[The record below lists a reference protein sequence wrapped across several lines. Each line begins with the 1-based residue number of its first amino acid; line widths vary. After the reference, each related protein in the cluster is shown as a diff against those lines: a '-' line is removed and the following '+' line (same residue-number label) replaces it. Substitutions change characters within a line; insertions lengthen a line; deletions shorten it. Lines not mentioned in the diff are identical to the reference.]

1 MGHKCNHD
9 TTPLMLA
16 CKGGH
21 TDSARLLYEAHS
33 FQINWKDNEGNT
45 ALHFAARS
53 KNPSMIEQ
61 MLNVNSS
68 VVCQNVHGETFF
80 DLIIASKNQ
89 ENAMA
94 VVCHDRWQEC
104 LDSSSSPGSSKHSH
118 PMISLIKEMP
128 DVTNAILDRCHTK
141 SDCETF
147 DFKYMNCTHHVNP
160 ASIKQTTTS
169 SKNIHGHIDSL
180 PTHAQHKQADIQHD
194 VSPCRKQH
202 SVPSMK
208 VLQTM
213 MKYKR
218 VGLLRHPVVNAYLK
232 MKWRNYGTPVYI
244 ASFVFLALLVT
255 FLSAFILIVPNP
267 LKQTPS
273 SSNSFE
279 NISVNPNMT
288 ENSSST
294 PNLSTTAQAL
304 RVVVLTLNVLLTILF
319 VMGTIGLGPYS
330 LNCIRYIQKWI
341 YALGLISNY
350 VFLLAPNPLD
360 VWPVG
365 SLACFLSWFMLIIS
379 MEFFGVIGLYV
390 EMFTTVLRT
399 VIQVLFICFFLLM
412 AFAFSFYVLAA
423 SFSDFS
429 NIGYSLFTMIGY
441 MVGDISYSTF
451 VTYDIENSQNGN
463 FVLIFVVL
471 VLLVVTIVMVNLLVG
486 LAVGDIE
493 RVKQN
498 AILQQRTAEIEMFT
512 SIDKGLPKQILCRLN
527 HPTCTNHSTA
537 QSSRFKQT
545 LLNLW
550 QAVGND
556 VSITFENTQ
565 TSNNSGSNN
574 FIDNQTKKELADIK
588 EEITKLKEI
597 LKQIVQPSSI
607 QAEDSYT

>member
-1 MGHKCNHD
+1 
-9 TTPLMLA
+9 
-16 CKGGH
+16 
-21 TDSARLLYEAHS
+21 
-33 FQINWKDNEGNT
+33 
-45 ALHFAARS
+45 
-53 KNPSMIEQ
+53 
-61 MLNVNSS
+61 
-68 VVCQNVHGETFF
+68 
-80 DLIIASKNQ
+80 
-89 ENAMA
+89 
-94 VVCHDRWQEC
+94 
-104 LDSSSSPGSSKHSH
+104 
-118 PMISLIKEMP
+118 
-128 DVTNAILDRCHTK
+128 
-141 SDCETF
+141 
-147 DFKYMNCTHHVNP
+147 
-160 ASIKQTTTS
+160 
-169 SKNIHGHIDSL
+169 
-180 PTHAQHKQADIQHD
+180 
-194 VSPCRKQH
+194 
-202 SVPSMK
+202 
-208 VLQTM
+208 
-213 MKYKR
+213 
-218 VGLLRHPVVNAYLK
+218 
-232 MKWRNYGTPVYI
+232 
-244 ASFVFLALLVT
+244 
-255 FLSAFILIVPNP
+255 
-267 LKQTPS
+267 
-273 SSNSFE
+273 
-279 NISVNPNMT
+279 MT

-294 PNLSTTAQAL
+294 SDLSTTAQAL
-304 RVVVLTLNVLLTILF
+304 RVVVLTLNVLLTVLF

-350 VFLLAPNPLD
+350 VFLVAPNPLD

-463 FVLIFVVL
+463 FVLIFVAL

-527 HPTCTNHSTA
+527 HPTYTNHSTA

-607 QAEDSYT
+607 QAEDSYM